1 MNNNQIIIPEGW
13 TYYAHRTNTSR
24 WDNNPFDMDVI
35 TTNKL
40 VSVVTEREIYQE
52 LKDYGENYLLGYS
65 SGQGEPFEIRC
76 LICDLSYL
84 KSLDDDNQVKNIML
98 KEYYYDR
105 RNFGGC
111 YGQRHHS
118 IPPKEELIV
127 IGVGNHD
134 EVFNR
139 DEKIIWTIPR
149 RFLDFYVGEIE
160 KKKNRVIDIQQLDK
174 SHSK

>member
-1 MNNNQIIIPEGW
+1 MVIELDNNQIIIPEGW

-24 WDNNPFDMDVI
+24 WDNDPFTMDI
-35 TTNKL
+35 IKTNKIM
-40 VSVVTEREIYQE
+40 SVVTERDIYQE
-52 LKDYGENYLLGYS
+52 LRDYGENYLPGYS
-65 SGQGEPFEIRC
+65 SGKGEAFEIRC

-84 KSLDDDNQVKNIML
+84 RKLDDKNEVKNIMQ

-127 IGVGNHD
+127 IGIGNYD

-139 DEKIIWTIPR
+139 DEKII
-149 RFLDFYVGEIE
+149 
-160 KKKNRVIDIQQLDK
+160 
-174 SHSK
+174 